1 MSLREVLHLTQESIE
16 EDRLYSTKLFTAM
29 INIIVQLSEICEEWD
44 INLDHVHA
52 FEYTKNEWAIAFM
65 QIYDKIYRYDL

>member
-1 MSLREVLHLTQESIE
+1 
-16 EDRLYSTKLFTAM
+16 M

-65 QIYDKIYRYDL
+65 